1 MRATRG
7 SGDTSRVNQSPPHD
21 EPAARDAPEHASL
34 RRRMAAFVY
43 EGVLLFGVVNLAGYF
58 YATFTQQRHAIQGR
72 AGLQIFLLLVLAI
85 YFVWFW
91 SRSGQTLAMKTWRIR
106 LVDAQGR
113 VVGQG
118 RALLRFALA
127 WLWFVPALV
136 TTWLVGVRSSS
147 FVYVLLLVG
156 VIAYALLAR
165 LHPSRQF
172 IHDRLVG
179 TRLVDVPRSTR

>member
-1 MRATRG
+1 
-7 SGDTSRVNQSPPHD
+7 
-21 EPAARDAPEHASL
+21 
-34 RRRMAAFVY
+34 MAAFVY